1 MQPPDN
7 ATVCN
12 CMRIMAATTAMH
24 YYVALYQN
32 RTKAV
37 EMIRKLFTS
46 CLPISVPH
54 LRTFAT
60 NWRLDFHSPVRLFA
74 FLSRHLLYLRLLTIV
89 LERFP
94 RKICTGILS
103 LLYEHFLHFVGIA
116 TRSYCRVYNWKIW
129 KQLEHVYKSYET
141 LVRSTNSSFKSAIS
155 SKTDLYLWV
164 YFRMIVLTIKLLVTT
179 AILDCSKRVFRFIR
193 KT

>member
-12 CMRIMAATTAMH
+12 CMCIMAATTAMH
-24 YYVALYQN
+24 YYMALYQN

-60 NWRLDFHSPVRLFA
+60 NWRLDFHSPVHLFA
-74 FLSRHLLYLRLLTIV
+74 LLSRHLWYLRWLTTV

-94 RKICTGILS
+94 RKICTDILS
-103 LLYEHFLHFVGIA
+103 LLYEHFLHFVSIA
-116 TRSYCRVYNWKIW
+116 ARSYRRVYNWKIW
-129 KQLEHVYKSYET
+129 S
-141 LVRSTNSSFKSAIS
+141 NSKMCI
-155 SKTDLYLWV
+155 KVTKHLYV
-164 YFRMIVLTIKLLVTT
+164 ARIIVLNVQLAVRLISIYEF
-179 AILDCSKRVFRFIR
+179 ILEWSC
-193 KT
+193 